1 MCAVPVHH
9 LYRHLIR
16 AAYAST
22 RFSRTRTRSIR
33 QLLRAD
39 AEAANRAPD
48 SDSTTYAQRTMSLLL
63 LASLSRQP
71 MEGPDMPSR
80 PHTDSLAAHLSQR
93 IVRNLA
99 SLSYHHL
106 SPHTQMQPLH
116 RRAGG
121 SSSNTNKKPGSSVLD
136 ALLSSADEWDAGDEE
151 ARPAGLR
158 LDALTVAPKPVRGPV
173 QYRHIYWDGQH
184 TDKHVRAA
192 SDAGSAHGTLS
203 ELQDRLDRLREQHV
217 QLVHEFGAKHA
228 RAQAV
233 HDKYVQLRGTVKSL
247 RRAEEQRSTQERL
260 MQCPAD
266 MLCEVI
272 DAAAATESLWLGR
285 ARWAMW
291 RRGEFLPP

>member
-1 MCAVPVHH
+1 MCAVPAHH

-48 SDSTTYAQRTMSLLL
+48 SDSTTYA
-63 LASLSRQP
+63 
-71 MEGPDMPSR
+71 
-80 PHTDSLAAHLSQR
+80 
-93 IVRNLA
+93 
-99 SLSYHHL
+99 HHL